1 MPHAFQR
8 SKRVAEQIK
17 RELAAIV
24 QRRAEEAQ
32 WGMLT
37 ITAVALSR
45 DLRHAKVFFTG
56 LRTQAVVA
64 DLESALNQQSG
75 NLRHLLGQQLRIK
88 FIPELQFVHDE
99 SIERATRV
107 DLLFDAVRRR
117 SR

>member
-8 SKRVAEQIK
+8 GKRVGEQIK
-17 RELAAIV
+17 RELAAII
-24 QRRAEEAQ
+24 QRRAEETQ

-45 DLRHAKVFFTG
+45 DLRHAKVFFTRLNTEG
-56 LRTQAVVA
+56 VA
-64 DLESALNQQSG
+64 ADIESALNQQSG

-88 FIPELQFVHDE
+88 FIPELQFIHDE

-107 DLLFDAVRRR
+107 DMLLDAVRRGCG
-117 SR
+117 

>member
-17 RELAAIV
+17 RELAAII
-24 QRRAEEAQ
+24 QRRAEEAR
-32 WGMLT
+32 WGILT

-56 LRTQAVVA
+56 LTNEDVIA
-64 DLESALNQQSG
+64 DIESALNQQSG

-88 FIPELQFVHDE
+88 FIPELQFIYDE

-107 DLLFDAVRRR
+107 DMLLEAVRRGCG
-117 SR
+117 

>member
-56 LRTQAVVA
+56 LSTQAVAA

-107 DLLFDAVRRR
+107 DLLLDAVRRR
-117 SR
+117 SS

>member
-8 SKRVAEQIK
+8 SKRVGEQIK
-17 RELAAIV
+17 RELAAII

-45 DLRHAKVFFTG
+45 DLRHAKVFFTR
-56 LRTQAVVA
+56 LNTEDVA
-64 DLESALNQQSG
+64 ADIESALNQQSG

-88 FIPELQFVHDE
+88 FIPELQFIYDE

-107 DLLFDAVRRR
+107 DLLLDAVRRGC
-117 SR
+117 S